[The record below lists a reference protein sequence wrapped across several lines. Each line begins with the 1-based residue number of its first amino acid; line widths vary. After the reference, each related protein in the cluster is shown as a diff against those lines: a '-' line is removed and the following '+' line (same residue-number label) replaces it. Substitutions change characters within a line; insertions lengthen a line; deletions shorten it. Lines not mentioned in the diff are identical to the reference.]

1 MYYLEIKVS
10 LKVGLDIIK
19 EPTIKTF
26 FYLNFLLKV
35 LRIRI
40 QIQFIRFHIIF
51 VSFICAAKVLNLY
64 QRETYVPLFL
74 F

>member
-26 FYLNFLLKV
+26 FYFFFLLKV

-51 VSFICAAKVLNLY
+51 VSFILRCKG
-64 QRETYVPLFL
+64 T
-74 F
+74 